1 MKKNALGRGLDVLL
15 PTNENENEGGIK
27 MLQVDR
33 ILCNPG
39 QPRQHFD
46 DESLA
51 SLAESI
57 RTAGILQ
64 PLIVT
69 EEETGYRI
77 VAGERRYRAARMVG
91 LDTVP
96 CIVREMEEK
105 EKMEAALIENLQRE
119 DLNPLDEAEAIRQL
133 IERCG
138 YTQEKAANRL
148 GRSRVAVTNLLRLI
162 RLPDYVKERI
172 LSGEITEGH
181 ARVLAG
187 MEDEKKRGILL
198 ERTIH
203 EQLSVRELEELARE
217 TNGTEKVTVSPTI
230 RELAPE
236 LKDMESRFLRTTGVK
251 TQIHGNLKKGK
262 LVFSYTSADELEALY
277 QLLEMSESR

>member
-15 PTNENENEGGIK
+15 PTNDEENAGGIR

-33 ILCNPG
+33 ILCNPD
-39 QPRQHFD
+39 QPRRHFD
-46 DESLA
+46 DEGLA

-77 VAGERRYRAARMVG
+77 VAGERRYRAARMAG

-96 CIVREMEEK
+96 CIVREMEEQ

-133 IERCG
+133 IEKCG

-162 RLPDYVKERI
+162 RLPDYVKEQI

-187 MEDEKKRGILL
+187 IDDEKKRGILL
-198 ERTIH
+198 ERTIM

-217 TNGTEKVTVSPTI
+217 KNETEKKAVNPTV
-230 RELAPE
+230 REMVPE
-236 LKDMESRFLRTTGVK
+236 LKDMESRFLRTTGVR
-251 TQIHGNLKKGK
+251 TQIRGNLKRGK

-277 QLLEMSESR
+277 QLLEISESR